1 MFTDFQY
8 GDELA
13 SDYGLYVIKF
23 DSSSGGSETISS
35 GSTLTFNTVK
45 SVGQDISE
53 LYGSTYNEDYSFT
66 IQLCRLD
73 NHCNPIPLMPEEYGA
88 INRWLNRK
96 TFDQFK
102 INKEGYE
109 NIRFYGTFNVQ
120 AVKINDDIYGVECTF
135 ISNAPYGF
143 AKERTHTF
151 SNVNS
156 FYIYDDSDEVGEI
169 YPYTIITCNE
179 AGNLIITNSADN
191 ELCIIN
197 NCIKG
202 EVITIDNQHRMITSD
217 KLAHNMAN
225 DFNYNFIKLINT
237 YKNRDNYYSSTL
249 NISVTMTYS
258 PVRKVGI

>member
-13 SDYGLYVIKF
+13 SDYGLYVVKF

-53 LYGSTYNEDYSFT
+53 LYGSTYDEDYPFT

-96 TFDQFK
+96 YYEEFK

-109 NIRFYGTFNVQ
+109 NIRFYGSFNIP
-120 AVKINDDIYGVECTF
+120 AIKINDEIYGIECTF
-135 ISNAPYGF
+135 NSNAPYAF

-151 SNVNS
+151 SNVKS

-169 YPYTIITCNE
+169 YPYTVITCNE
-179 AGNLIITNSADN
+179 AGNLTITNSADN
-191 ELCIIN
+191 ELCIMTVM
-197 NCIKG
+197 KDL
-202 EVITIDNQHRMITSD
+202 VSLTIAMAQNLRPSVVNMGNFKLMCHKIAKVHLNHRYFQNARKISLRLMIR
-217 KLAHNMAN
+217 LLLCM
-225 DFNYNFIKLINT
+225 
-237 YKNRDNYYSSTL
+237 
-249 NISVTMTYS
+249 
-258 PVRKVGI
+258 RKE

>member
-1 MFTDFQY
+1 
-8 GDELA
+8 
-13 SDYGLYVIKF
+13 
-23 DSSSGGSETISS
+23 
-35 GSTLTFNTVK
+35 
-45 SVGQDISE
+45 
-53 LYGSTYNEDYSFT
+53 
-66 IQLCRLD
+66 
-73 NHCNPIPLMPEEYGA
+73 MPEEYGA

-120 AVKINDDIYGVECTF
+120 AVKINDVIYGIECTF

-151 SNVNS
+151 SNVKS

-169 YPYTIITCNE
+169 YPYTVITCNE
-179 AGNLIITNSADN
+179 AGTLTLTNSADN
-191 ELCIIN
+191 ELCQIN
-197 NCIKG
+197 NCTKG
-202 EVITIDNQHRMITSD
+202 EIITIDNKHRIITSNNLNH
-217 KLAHNMAN
+217 KIAN

-249 NISVTMTYS
+249 NINVIMTYS

>member
-1 MFTDFQY
+1 MFTDFQF
-8 GDELA
+8 GDNFA
-13 SDYGLYVIKF
+13 SDFGLMVATF
-23 DSSSGGSETISS
+23 DSSGGVETVSS

-53 LYGSTYNEDYSFT
+53 LYGSTYDEDYSFT

-120 AVKINDDIYGVECTF
+120 AVKINEDIYGIECTF
-135 ISNAPYGF
+135 TSNAPYGF

-151 SNVNS
+151 SNVKS

-169 YPYTIITCNE
+169 YPYTVITCNE
-179 AGNLIITNSADN
+179 AGTLTLTNSADN
-191 ELCIIN
+191 ELCQIN
-197 NCIKG
+197 NCTKG
-202 EVITIDNQHRMITSD
+202 EIITIDNKHRIITSNNLNH
-217 KLAHNMAN
+217 KIAN

-249 NISVTMTYS
+249 NINVIMTYF